1 MVAGATTSAVQMAQ
15 AAALLP
21 PTTIVVTS
29 TRAVTGIWL
38 EAARRLDVMAVSWSP
53 DTASGVTLVVVDV
66 GVLVRRCAAFRLWT
80 RARDAHGKTAR
91 LVIDEAHQTPLWSLF
106 RQDNA
111 GLAES
116 LADFPAPI
124 ILLSGTIP
132 QTLEPCLRTCL
143 GCGATRPSADLRAPT
158 TRRADL
164 RYLLEEL
171 LALGLLCGS
180 LEGRG
185 GHGVR
190 LGGSAPN
197 WRDAAVRQRLH
208 SAFVGRV
215 GKQATG
221 LRTVF
226 GSVQGRCGLVG
237 LFFQTLEAVN
247 AVTDEIE
254 ALLDLVDDAAEG
266 VSVMRYTSESNDR
279 EAVLDALT
287 RAGPRSWIL
296 DAVGTPGLATG
307 TECAGMAL
315 SFHLGGRHFLDFLQ
329 ASGRTYREGA
339 TVGVLEGP
347 PVTSVGETIV
357 WMPRGT
363 PLCSK

>member
-1 MVAGATTSAVQMAQ
+1 
-15 AAALLP
+15 
-21 PTTIVVTS
+21 
-29 TRAVTGIWL
+29 
-38 EAARRLDVMAVSWSP
+38 
-53 DTASGVTLVVVDV
+53 
-66 GVLVRRCAAFRLWT
+66 
-80 RARDAHGKTAR
+80 
-91 LVIDEAHQTPLWSLF
+91 
-106 RQDNA
+106 
-111 GLAES
+111 
-116 LADFPAPI
+116 
-124 ILLSGTIP
+124 
-132 QTLEPCLRTCL
+132 
-143 GCGATRPSADLRAPT
+143 
-158 TRRADL
+158 
-164 RYLLEEL
+164 
-171 LALGLLCGS
+171 
-180 LEGRG
+180 
-185 GHGVR
+185 
-190 LGGSAPN
+190 
-197 WRDAAVRQRLH
+197 
-208 SAFVGRV
+208 
-215 GKQATG
+215 
-221 LRTVF
+221 
-226 GSVQGRCGLVG
+226 VG